1 MPSDYEITVGRRK
14 LVGSA
19 QMRAQGVVLQ
29 HGAMPLYGDIAR
41 ICPLLASH
49 PDPTRVRARA
59 VAVDEVLGR
68 PVSWDEAAGA
78 LAAGFAEALNLVL
91 APDALTA
98 EELAEAQALRTEK
111 YATAQ
116 WTDLL

>member
-1 MPSDYEITVGRRK
+1 
-14 LVGSA
+14 
-19 QMRAQGVVLQ
+19 
-29 HGAMPLYGDIAR
+29 
-41 ICPLLASH
+41 
-49 PDPTRVRARA
+49 
-59 VAVDEVLGR
+59 
-68 PVSWDEAAGA
+68 VSWDEAAGA